1 MNKFLSLPLI
11 GATSLAL
18 TACATNSEGKRNKS
32 YIDNEA
38 AIANVQMGIA
48 YLKKNDTVLA
58 KRKFTKAIQEAPNLP
73 ASWYAMA
80 YYNEVTGKLEQAD
93 QQYRK
98 AIAVAPNS
106 GEAHNNYGTFLCR
119 HGKYRQAIAQF
130 DQAIE
135 EPSYMQ
141 DGAAYENAGICAL
154 AMPDKKL
161 AYHYF
166 QQALLNDP
174 NLTNAL
180 LHLGELSYQYKDYT
194 TARNSLG
201 RYLKLHKPNADSR
214 ALQTK
219 LTAVR
224 GKPGITNK
232 DNILVNQRFAQ
243 MVANSKSS

>member
-1 MNKFLSLPLI
+1 MNKFVSLSLI
-11 GATSLAL
+11 SAASIAL
-18 TACATNSEGKRNKS
+18 TACATTSENKRDKS

-48 YLKKNDTVLA
+48 YLNKNDTVLA

-80 YYNEVTGKLEQAD
+80 YYNEVTGKLKQAD

-98 AIAVAPNS
+98 AIAVAPDS

-130 DQAIE
+130 DQAVE

-154 AMPDKKL
+154 QVPDKKM

-174 NLTNAL
+174 NLSNAL
-180 LHLGELSYQYKDYT
+180 LHLGELSYHYKDYT
-194 TARNSLG
+194 TARNCLS
-201 RYLKLHKPNADSR
+201 RYLKLHKANVDSR
-214 ALQTK
+214 RLQTQLARVK
-219 LTAVR
+219 GQR
-224 GKPGITNK
+224 GIINK
-232 DNILVNQRFAQ
+232 DNLLVNQRFVQ
-243 MVANSKSS
+243 MKANSTSG